1 MNEEMKQRIQTVLDS
16 VKDPVFQTSITD
28 LGLVDRIRHDEKN
41 DKLLVFLN
49 FMRPGAKCC
58 AIINGLVLNST
69 KKLLAEALE
78 KEFPGLSV
86 EYV

>member
-1 MNEEMKQRIQTVLDS
+1 MKHRIRTVLDS
-16 VKDPVFQTSITD
+16 VKEPVFRVSITD
-28 LGLVDRIRHDEKN
+28 LGLVERIRHDEEN
-41 DKLLVFLN
+41 DKLIVFLN

-69 KKLLAEALE
+69 KKLLAEALA

-86 EYV
+86 EYA

>member
-1 MNEEMKQRIQTVLDS
+1 MVCSFNIQPGAESEYAGLSGFIMALD
-16 VKDPVFQTSITD
+16 K
-28 LGLVDRIRHDEKN
+28 K

-49 FMRPGAKCC
+49 FFASGAKCC

-69 KKLLAEALE
+69 KKLLAEAL
-78 KEFPGLSV
+78 KEAFPGVSV

>member
-1 MNEEMKQRIQTVLDS
+1 MKHKLQAVLDR
-16 VKDPVFQTSITD
+16 VKEPVYRTSIAD
-28 LGLVDRIRHDEKN
+28 LGLVDRIRYDAAN
-41 DKLLVFLN
+41 DKLLVILN
-49 FMRPGAKCC
+49 FMRPGAMCC
-58 AIINGLVLNST
+58 AIIDGLVINST